1 MAGQLRDS
9 FNALEESNAELENRV
24 QQRTYE
30 LSQNN
35 RQLQTTLEE
44 LHQTQTQ
51 MVQSEKMSA
60 LGQMVAGV
68 AHEINNPV
76 NFIHGNL
83 NHVEEYTE
91 ELVTLLQRYQSYYP
105 HPPQELQEAVED
117 ADLAFL
123 LTDLV
128 KMLQSMKV
136 GTERIREIVLS
147 LRNFSRLDEAEFKAV
162 DIHEG
167 IDNTLVILR
176 HRFKARAERPEIQ
189 VIKNYGQLPLVECYA
204 GQLNQ
209 VFMNILSNAIDAFE
223 ESNQGKSFEEITA
236 KPNTLWLNTAVT
248 GQGTVQITIADNGP
262 GIAETVR
269 TRLFNPFFTTKA
281 VGKGTGLGYRLATKL
296 LLRSMGAVVLPL
308 NTRAGG
314 EIYH

>member
-1 MAGQLRDS
+1 
-9 FNALEESNAELENRV
+9 
-24 QQRTYE
+24 
-30 LSQNN
+30 
-35 RQLQTTLEE
+35 
-44 LHQTQTQ
+44 
-51 MVQSEKMSA
+51 MSA

-83 NHVEEYTE
+83 NHVEAYTQ
-91 ELVTLLQRYQSYYP
+91 ELVGLLQRYQSAYP
-105 HPPQELQEAVED
+105 QPPQELQAAVED

-167 IDNTLVILR
+167 IENTLVILR

-189 VIKNYGQLPLVECYA
+189 VVKDYGPLPLVECYA

-223 ESNQGKSFEEITA
+223 EANQGQSFEAIAT
-236 KPNTLWLNTAVT
+236 KPNTLWLHTAVT
-248 GQGTVQITIADNGP
+248 GRGTVQITIADNGP

-281 VGKGTGLGYRLATKL
+281 VGKGTGLGLSISYQIITEKHGGQLSCHSTPGQGAKFIIEIPIQQVAPV
-296 LLRSMGAVVLPL
+296 RSQVRSLEAVLC
-308 NTRAGG
+308 
-314 EIYH
+314 E